1 MKKLFIPAGV
11 IGAFMLIGAPSAN
24 AIDCVPAAAW
34 VETVEHE
41 AVGMPTVVVDNPDYV
56 PAQPE
61 RENMKGYYKW
71 VWTAPQKDKTP
82 PTAPPPAEG
91 WNRTG
96 AEKVCDGEPDTIV
109 HKGNGHGSYFYC
121 ESVIEVIPA
130 TPEIGTPQIE
140 VENPDYVPAWT
151 ETVEYPGQV
160 CDGDLTGLPATGG
173 EDYYVLGAAGT
184 VLVIV
189 AGVLI
194 YAGKKRKET
203 NDGV

>member
-1 MKKLFIPAGV
+1 MKKILGVLAGV
-11 IGAFMLIGAPSAN
+11 AALTIIGAP
-24 AIDCVPAAAW
+24 AAHAEIECIPQEAYT
-34 VETVEHE
+34 ETVEHAAIGE
-41 AVGMPTVVVDNPDYV
+41 PTVVIDNPDYV

-82 PTAPPPAEG
+82 PTAPPPAQG

-96 AEKVCDGEPDTIV
+96 AEKACDGEPDTIV
-109 HKGNGHGSYFYC
+109 HKGNGNGSYFYC

-130 TPEIGTPQIE
+130 KPEDGMPQIE

-151 ETVEYPGQV
+151 ETVEHPGQT

-173 EDYYVLGAAGT
+173 EGYDVLGAAGT
-184 VLVIV
+184 VLVLV

-194 YAGKKRKET
+194 YAGKKRKDDE
-203 NDGV
+203 